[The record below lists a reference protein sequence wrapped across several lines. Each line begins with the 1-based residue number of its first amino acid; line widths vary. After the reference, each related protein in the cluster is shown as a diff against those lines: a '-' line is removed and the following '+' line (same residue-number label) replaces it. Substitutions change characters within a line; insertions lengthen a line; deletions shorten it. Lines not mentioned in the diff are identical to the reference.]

1 MALEKVLALDSSG
14 VIEKEIDTGGSGGG
28 DDGVTAENICD
39 LAMDG
44 TTVINTMREW
54 YYKPGIGVAKLIAH
68 GKAGASTAA
77 YISKGTADA
86 LTAGTSGAGALVATA
101 LGTFTAISGT
111 TATGYATAYG
121 GVEFSSPSAI
131 ANPYNLAINLSSI
144 GSKLAATAAIDVDA
158 LSDATNSYEA
168 RLTLLGYGPL
178 TNTAMAATTPGFS
191 ISYTHSVNSGNF
203 VIQYRGADGTLK
215 TVNTT
220 VAPGVGIA
228 NTKRITLKA
237 HRTATATATVTISIG
252 GTVYT
257 ITDSSFNDNSVYQA
271 TVIGA
276 RMRKLAGTTSRSLNV
291 RSPAV
296 ARNFT

>member
-44 TTVINTMREW
+44 TTVINNMREW
-54 YYKPGIGVAKLIAH
+54 YYKSGVGIAKLIAH
-68 GKAGASTAA
+68 GKAMGSTSG
-77 YISKGTADA
+77 YISKGTSEA
-86 LTAGTSGAGALVATA
+86 LTVATSGAGATVANSV
-101 LGTFTAISGT
+101 GTFLVTTGT
-111 TATGYATAYG
+111 TATGYSNASG
-121 GVEFSSPSAI
+121 GADSSLSNPVAH
-131 ANPYNLAINLSSI
+131 PYNLAMSLNSI
-144 GSKLAATAAIDVDA
+144 GCKLAATAAIDVDV

-168 RLTLLGYGPL
+168 RLTLLGVGPL

-191 ISYTHSVNSGNF
+191 ISYSHSVNSGNF

-220 VAPGVGIA
+220 VAPGVGIV

-257 ITDSSFNDNSVYQA
+257 ITDSAFNAHSAYQTSVL
-271 TVIGA
+271 GA
-276 RMRKLAGTTSRSLNV
+276 RMLKSAGTLSRIMNV

>member
-1 MALEKVLALDSSG
+1 MALEKVLALGASG
-14 VIEKEIDTGGSGGG
+14 VIEKAIDTGGSA
-28 DDGVTAENICD
+28 DDGVTADNICD

-54 YYKPGIGVAKLIAH
+54 YYKPNIGIAKLIAH
-68 GKAGASTAA
+68 GKAGASTAG
-77 YISKGTADA
+77 YISKGTSEA
-86 LTAGTSGAGALVATA
+86 LASGPSGAGASVATA
-101 LGTFTAISGT
+101 LGTFIVVSGT

-121 GVEFSSPSAI
+121 GVEFSPPNAVAS
-131 ANPYNLAINLSSI
+131 PYNLTVNLSSI

-168 RLTLLGYGPL
+168 RLTLLGVGPL
-178 TNTAMAATTPGFS
+178 INSAMVATTPGFS
-191 ISYTHSVNSGNF
+191 ISYSHSVNSGKF
-203 VIQYRGADGTLK
+203 VIQYRGADGTVK

-220 VAPGVGIA
+220 VAPGVGLV

-237 HRTATATATVTISIG
+237 HRTAANAATVTISVG

-257 ITDSSFNDNSVYQA
+257 ITDSAFNASAAYYT
-271 TVIGA
+271 TVVGA
-276 RMRKLAGTTSRSLNV
+276 RMLKSAGTTSRSLNV
-291 RSPAV
+291 RSAAI